1 MNNKNIFSAKV
12 SVSFKYAE
20 NEMRKDR
27 IALTHLD
34 LQMLPSYRSSTVSL
48 DGSGP
53 VSGTD

>member
-20 NEMRKDR
+20 NEMQKDK

-34 LQMLPSYRSSTVSL
+34 LQMLPSHNSSTVSM